1 MNRNLLIGITAFGLV
16 SATTTVSAL
25 AVTPHVQTI
34 TALQASLNYC
44 TYQTGGQN
52 RTAPAFQQCMATRGY
67 HQSTQYDPQAVGS
80 LVLTSFDPGW
90 GFP

>member
-25 AVTPHVQTI
+25 AVTPHVQTT

-52 RTAPAFQQCMATRGY
+52 RTALPSSSARRHAAIITARSMIHWRQR
-67 HQSTQYDPQAVGS
+67 V
-80 LVLTSFDPGW
+80 
-90 GFP
+90 